1 MIDGLLAELR
11 ATTALEAVA
20 ALLGLLYVTLIVRR
34 QRAGWIAGAV
44 SSAIYVYLAYAARLP
59 MQALLQA
66 WYVLMGVYGWYSW
79 TRNAAQEGGRI
90 RLWRPGRHLL
100 AIAGIVAVSALTAR
114 LLAAET
120 HAAWPWIDSL
130 TTWTSVFATWLVT
143 RMHLEN
149 WLYWMVNDL
158 LTVFLFGAQSHPL
171 TALLY
176 VIFLGFSVAGFLAWR
191 RQYRSQTD

>member
-1 MIDGLLAELR
+1 MIAGLVADLR

-20 ALLGLLYVTLIVRR
+20 ALLGLVYVTLIVRR
-34 QRAGWIAGAV
+34 RREGWIAGAI

-66 WYVLMGVYGWYSW
+66 WYVAMGVYGWYSW
-79 TRNAAQEGGRI
+79 TRNTEQEGGRI
-90 RLWRPGRHLL
+90 RCWPPARHLA
-100 AIAGIVAVSALTAR
+100 AIAGILLASGLTAR

-158 LTVFLFGAQSHPL
+158 LTVFLFAAQSHPL

-176 VIFLGFSVAGFLAWR
+176 LVFFGFSVAGLRAWR
-191 RQYRSQTD
+191 RQYRSQSA

>member
-1 MIDGLLAELR
+1 MIAGLVADLR

-20 ALLGLLYVTLIVRR
+20 ALLGLIYVTLIVRR
-34 QRAGWIAGAV
+34 RREGWVAGAI

-66 WYVLMGVYGWYSW
+66 WYVAMGVYGWYSW
-79 TRNAAQEGGRI
+79 TRNAEQEGGRI
-90 RLWRPGRHLL
+90 RCWPPARHLA
-100 AIAGIVAVSALTAR
+100 AIAGILLASGLTAR

-158 LTVFLFGAQSHPL
+158 LTVFLFAAQSHPL

-176 VIFLGFSVAGFLAWR
+176 LVFFGFSVAGLRAWR
-191 RQYRSQTD
+191 RQYRSQSA

>member
-1 MIDGLLAELR
+1 MIAGLVADLR

-20 ALLGLLYVTLIVRR
+20 ALLGLIYVTLIVRR
-34 QRAGWIAGAV
+34 RREGWIAGAI

-66 WYVLMGVYGWYSW
+66 WYVAMGVYGWYSW
-79 TRNAAQEGGRI
+79 TRNAEQEGGRI
-90 RLWRPGRHLL
+90 RCWPPARHLA
-100 AIAGIVAVSALTAR
+100 AIAGILLASGLTAR

-158 LTVFLFGAQSHPL
+158 LTVFLFAAQSHPL

-176 VIFLGFSVAGFLAWR
+176 LVFFGFSVAGLRAWR
-191 RQYRSQTD
+191 RQYRSQSA